1 MFYFPR
7 SVPHQGTAALR
18 LRSLDSRKQAN
29 SASTHWHGALLSDDT
44 PHPQVAERAI
54 KFGGTAISPPSC
66 WCQPPMVGAR
76 RSSAMSCRDCLQ
88 QTNDSGFEARLI
100 LLKRPDRTETIRK
113 TKHGGEL
120 GQSASAR
127 ILEAKVIFKGSLPCE
142 HLTTRVT
149 RAMQDNA
156 TSWICSTR
164 PQEFHVRSLNLAALS
179 WAIQAWS
186 CCRAVESASCAP
198 AALTGSWTV
207 QVVTAMRQVS
217 CSVR

>member
-1 MFYFPR
+1 MFDFPR

-76 RSSAMSCRDCLQ
+76 RSSAMLCRDCLQ

-113 TKHGGEL
+113 NQAWWRAGPISERTHPR
-120 GQSASAR
+120 GQSDIQRFSPVRASDDAGHSGD
-127 ILEAKVIFKGSLPCE
+127 AG
-142 HLTTRVT
+142 
-149 RAMQDNA
+149 
-156 TSWICSTR
+156 
-164 PQEFHVRSLNLAALS
+164 
-179 WAIQAWS
+179 
-186 CCRAVESASCAP
+186 
-198 AALTGSWTV
+198 
-207 QVVTAMRQVS
+207 
-217 CSVR
+217 